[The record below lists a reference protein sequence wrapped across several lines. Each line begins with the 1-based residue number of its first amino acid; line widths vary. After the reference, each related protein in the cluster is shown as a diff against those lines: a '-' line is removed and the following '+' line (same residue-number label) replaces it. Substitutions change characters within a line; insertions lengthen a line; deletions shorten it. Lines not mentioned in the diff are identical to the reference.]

1 MFKMS
6 MDFTIQKGPSQRHI
20 GPHEETNPVGAI
32 TTPQQTPLTTIEI
45 KLTVHVKRQ

>member
-1 MFKMS
+1 MPW
-6 MDFTIQKGPSQRHI
+6 IGHLAGCQ